1 MNPDTIEGIT
11 SVITG
16 LVSAMGLVATVEV
29 EDIPHRG
36 TVFSIHPESSAYMLI
51 GHRGEHLH
59 ALEVLV
65 VAMSHRVLPETAW
78 FSLDVDDYKRKR
90 EWYLKETVQGA
101 VEHLEQT
108 GKQGGLVPMPSYE
121 RRFVH
126 SYIQERYPQV
136 ESESVGVAQS
146 RRIVLKKKSKE

>member
-1 MNPDTIEGIT
+1 MNSDTIEGIT

-36 TVFSIHPESSAYMLI
+36 IVFSIHPESSAYMLI

-65 VAMSHRVLPETAW
+65 VAMSRRILPETPW

-101 VEHLEQT
+101 VAHLEKA
-108 GKQGGLVPMPSYE
+108 GKQVGLVPMPSYE